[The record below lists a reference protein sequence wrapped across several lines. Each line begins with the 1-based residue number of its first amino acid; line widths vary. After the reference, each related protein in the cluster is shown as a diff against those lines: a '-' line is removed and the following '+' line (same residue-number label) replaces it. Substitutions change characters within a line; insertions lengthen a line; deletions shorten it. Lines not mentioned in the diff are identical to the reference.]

1 MTALGFIF
9 DNFEISIEAS
19 VCPAL
24 SKTPPDLAT
33 RGKTCPGDTISF
45 LLALL
50 LIAALIVLALS

>member
-45 LLALL
+45 FQ
-50 LIAALIVLALS
+50 ISKSEFEKKYD